1 MGTSLEEQ
9 HPGASAEA
17 PTQIPWRGWWQVVVR
32 AVQRSGQDRVPLV
45 GAGVAFFAF
54 LSLFPALIAAVLVYG
69 LVADPAD
76 ITAHVAQLSE
86 VLPEEATALVTDQL
100 RALVESDERGL
111 TIGLAVSLGVAL
123 FSASTGVVNL
133 VTAVNLAYEEQ
144 QRTSL
149 VRRRLEALAF
159 TAGAI
164 VTAAL
169 VLALLAVVPLT
180 VTADGVPGWLVDVG
194 RWVGLGLVSAVALA
208 ALYRYAPERRDP
220 RLPWVSVGA
229 VVATAIW
236 IASSA
241 GFSLY
246 VTYAAGYAR
255 TYGTLAGVVV
265 LLVWLWLT
273 SMAVLLGAEINAE
286 AEHQTDHDTTVGP
299 DRPRGTRRAVKADE
313 AVGRPSP
320 RTPGSEDEV
329 SQDEDSSDA
338 SPAADRPKP
347 APTP

>member
-1 MGTSLEEQ
+1 MAKTLEKR
-9 HPGASAEA
+9 HPGAHAST
-17 PTQIPWRGWWQVVVR
+17 PTRIPARGWWQVVLR

-69 LVADPAD
+69 LVSDPAD
-76 ITAHVAQLSE
+76 ITAHVTQLSE
-86 VLPEEATALVTDQL
+86 VLPDEATALVTDQL
-100 RALVESDERGL
+100 HALASDDDGRL
-111 TIGLAVSLGVAL
+111 SIGLAISLGVAL

-144 QRTSL
+144 QRTGL

-164 VTAAL
+164 VTLAL
-169 VLALLAVVPLT
+169 LLALLAVVPLT
-180 VTADGVPGWLVDVG
+180 VTAEGVPGWLVDVG
-194 RWVGLGLVSAVALA
+194 RWLGVGVVSALALA

-236 IASSA
+236 ILASA

-286 AEHQTDHDTTVGP
+286 AEHQTDADTTVGP
-299 DRPRGTRRAVKADE
+299 ERPRGDRDAVKADT
-313 AVGRPSP
+313 AVGRPDPEHSPEPGTHGAHEAP
-320 RTPGSEDEV
+320 RT
-329 SQDEDSSDA
+329 
-338 SPAADRPKP
+338 RR
-347 APTP
+347 